1 MKNAPEPSVGYP
13 FVTCENKRMGALQFD
28 YAGST
33 LTFPPGRFVTDDAI
47 ARSAESRL
55 SPADFQIVHE
65 APRTAAEAIAENPSL
80 IGRGDGAPPLK
91 KKARERKGS
100 SSEPIVPQ
108 APSSDGAQPPTTP
121 FPDAPPAPLGQG
133 TATSPPDPVVAPPS
147 ASAPKKSTAAP
158 KPPKGRAATARKPK
172 PKE

>member
-1 MKNAPEPSVGYP
+1 MKN
-13 FVTCENKRMGALQFD
+13 VTCENKRMGALQFD

-80 IGRGDGAPPLK
+80 IGRGDAAAPLK
-91 KKARERKGS
+91 KAPRGPKSNRSK
-100 SSEPIVPQ
+100 PIVPQ
-108 APSSDGAQPPTTP
+108 QPSADGAQPPTTP
-121 FPDAPPAPLGQG
+121 YPDGQPVPLGQG
-133 TATSPPDPVVAPPS
+133 AATSPP
-147 ASAPKKSTAAP
+147 TAAP